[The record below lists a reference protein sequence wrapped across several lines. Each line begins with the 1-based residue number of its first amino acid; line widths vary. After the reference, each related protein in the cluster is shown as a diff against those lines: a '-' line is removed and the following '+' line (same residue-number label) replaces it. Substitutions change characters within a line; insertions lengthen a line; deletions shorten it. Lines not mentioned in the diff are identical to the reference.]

1 MAEKSPTVTGG
12 SGFYRRQK
20 MRCADV
26 CDGTFDV
33 DEDGV
38 HGRLV
43 HLSLCSPNDVQGISQ
58 RSIPPVAAN
67 VDIVGV
73 DWATAMYI
81 NTSRP
86 PPSSPTSS
94 LLPPAHGVQP

>member
-20 MRCADV
+20 IRCAEDV
-26 CDGTFDV
+26 SDGTFDV

-43 HLSLCSPNDVQGISQ
+43 CLSLCAPE
-58 RSIPPVAAN
+58 
-67 VDIVGV
+67 
-73 DWATAMYI
+73 
-81 NTSRP
+81 
-86 PPSSPTSS
+86 
-94 LLPPAHGVQP
+94 